1 MKELKKL
8 FQIEKTPKKGLMALE
23 WVVLGYIILTLLIV
37 FFTYTKIANPEA
49 MIWGRMR
56 IAAIT
61 VALWAVY
68 RMVPCRVTRFLR
80 VCVQMT
86 LLAWW
91 YPDTYEINRMFPN
104 LDHVFAT
111 WEQSL
116 FGFQPALVFAS
127 NFPSHILSEL
137 MDMGYAAYFPMILL
151 VEVYFFF
158 CRYREFERAS
168 LIILSSF
175 FIYYVIFIFLPV
187 AGPQYYYGAIGLDNV
202 AHGIFPNVHDYFDLH
217 QQRMVSPG
225 WSDGL
230 FYHIVEGAH
239 EAGER
244 PTAAFPSSHVGI
256 AVVLMLLVAHARNWK
271 FLALLTP
278 FFVFLCFSTVYI
290 QAHYAIDA
298 IAGLLT
304 GAACYFGLLYLTR
317 GMTTG
322 KTKGRKSR

>member
-1 MKELKKL
+1 
-8 FQIEKTPKKGLMALE
+8 
-23 WVVLGYIILTLLIV
+23 
-37 FFTYTKIANPEA
+37 
-49 MIWGRMR
+49 
-56 IAAIT
+56 
-61 VALWAVY
+61 
-68 RMVPCRVTRFLR
+68 
-80 VCVQMT
+80 
-86 LLAWW
+86 
-91 YPDTYEINRMFPN
+91 
-104 LDHVFAT
+104 
-111 WEQSL
+111 
-116 FGFQPALVFAS
+116 
-127 NFPSHILSEL
+127 
-137 MDMGYAAYFPMILL
+137 MILL

-322 KTKGRKSR
+322 KAKGRKSR